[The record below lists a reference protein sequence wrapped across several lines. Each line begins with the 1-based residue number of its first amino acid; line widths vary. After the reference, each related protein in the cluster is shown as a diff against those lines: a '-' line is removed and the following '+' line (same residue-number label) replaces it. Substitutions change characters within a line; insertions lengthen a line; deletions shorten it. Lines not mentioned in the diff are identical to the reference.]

1 MTAAVDPRA
10 NAPRGSPP
18 APRPP
23 TTLPALAAVVFA
35 GASIAAEAPRGGGAR
50 VALVRDGRPVATV
63 VVAAEPAE
71 NARVAAAELR
81 TYIEKMTGANL
92 PLATDEAPPP
102 GPLVLVGRS
111 RLTAEIPGLEIPSG
125 RTKDLREEGFVLRTH
140 GDRLVL
146 AGNDAHP
153 YFGTRY
159 AVVEFLASLG
169 VRWFLPG
176 EIGEVVPRLA
186 TIEVGPLDVVERPSF
201 PLRNFWEHA
210 RGNMA
215 AECAEWKIHNKMN
228 PRAQDAFGVPGD
240 GSLVGY
246 LPAEEFAAHPD
257 RFALERDGTRS
268 KEHPCTTSE
277 EMAERVAERV
287 KAEARAGKTV
297 SAFAPVDGNPRC
309 WCARCAALGTG
320 FDGFGANDRDP
331 IPESSAS
338 NEWFWFVNRVLASV
352 HREFPEHVIATNGYA
367 NRDFPPDLPPEV
379 DFNRFRTLTVMF
391 ANIGACTIHRYDDP
405 KCWQMRRQAQMV
417 RRWCELSDKVWIYD
431 YNYTMLV
438 GKGTLT
444 PMVHRIRR
452 NIPLLRDWGAIGFHD
467 QEECDWSL
475 TGLPTRI
482 VRARLEWD
490 ADADVDAILEDFFSK
505 WFGPAAKPMS
515 EHYAALEAAFDEAA
529 VHGHED
535 AILPAIYT
543 DALVERLDRSMR
555 AAEAAVEAAAA
566 EAFRP
571 RLRIERLIT
580 ENLSAY
586 AALEKSK
593 AACDFAAAAGQA
605 ARMLEI
611 QAELNRVSPFLG
623 WRPYAVYDV
632 DWEKK
637 RMEGLAAK
645 TCGPEGELVAPLPE
659 EAAFRTDPFDDGR
672 YERWQDPAA
681 DLSSWKRIRAVG
693 GWEAQGYQDA
703 EGHPYR
709 GVAWYQFDVDVPK
722 WVEER
727 RVFLFAPA
735 VVSEAWVW
743 VNGRYAGHRPY
754 RMVWFRPHELELE
767 VSKLLR
773 PGARNRIAIR
783 VLANID
789 VWGAS
794 GIYERPFLYA
804 KKA

>member
-1 MTAAVDPRA
+1 
-10 NAPRGSPP
+10 
-18 APRPP
+18 
-23 TTLPALAAVVFA
+23 
-35 GASIAAEAPRGGGAR
+35 
-50 VALVRDGRPVATV
+50 ALVRDGRPVATV
-63 VVAAEPAE
+63 VLAAEPAE

-81 TYIEKMTGANL
+81 TYIEKMTGAKL

-102 GPLVLVGRS
+102 GPLVLVGAS
-111 RLTAEIPGLEIPSG
+111 RLTAEIPGLKVPSG
-125 RTKDLREEGFVLRTH
+125 RTKDLREEGFAIRTH
-140 GDRLVL
+140 GNRLVL
-146 AGNDAHP
+146 AGNDTDP
-153 YFGTRY
+153 YLGTRY
-159 AVVEFLASLG
+159 AVVEFLGSLG

-176 EIGEVVPRLA
+176 EFGEVVPRLA

-228 PRAQDAFGVPGD
+228 PRAQEAFGVPGD

-246 LPAEEFAAHPD
+246 LPLGEFASHPD
-257 RFALERDGTRS
+257 WFALERDGTRS
-268 KEHPCTTSE
+268 QEHPCTTSE

-287 KAEARAGKTV
+287 KAEARAGKQV

-309 WCARCAALGTG
+309 WCERCARVGTG

-338 NEWFWFVNRVLASV
+338 NEWFYFVNRVLASV
-352 HREFPEHVIATNGYA
+352 HREFPEHIVATNGYA
-367 NRDFPPDLPPEV
+367 NRDFPPDFPPEV
-379 DFNRFRTLTVMF
+379 EFNRNRTLTVMF
-391 ANIGACTIHRYDDP
+391 ANISACTIHRYDDP

-417 RRWCELSDKVWIYD
+417 RRWCELSDKLWIYN

-452 NIPLLRDWGAIGFHD
+452 NIPLLRDWGCIGFFD

-505 WFGPAAKPMS
+505 WFGPAAKPLS
-515 EHYAALEAAFDEAA
+515 EYYAALEAAFDEAT

-543 DALVERLDRSMR
+543 DELLERLGRSMR
-555 AAEAAVEAAAA
+555 AAEAAVEAAVAA
-566 EAFRP
+566 AAGRGEDVQPEPRGKFRS
-571 RLRIERLIT
+571 RLEIERLIY
-580 ENLSAY
+580 ENLHAY
-586 AALEKSK
+586 AALEKAK
-593 AACDFAAAAGQA
+593 AACDFPAAAARAG
-605 ARMLEI
+605 RMLEI
-611 QAELNRVSPFLG
+611 QAELNRLTPFMG

-632 DWEKK
+632 EWEKK
-637 RMEGLAAK
+637 RMEALAAK
-645 TCGPEGELVAPLPE
+645 TSGPEGELVAPLPE

-681 DLSSWKRIRAVG
+681 DTSSWKRIRAVT

-709 GVAWYQFDVDVPK
+709 GVAWYQFDADVPPQ
-722 WVEER
+722 VEGR
-727 RVFLFAPA
+727 RVFLCAPA